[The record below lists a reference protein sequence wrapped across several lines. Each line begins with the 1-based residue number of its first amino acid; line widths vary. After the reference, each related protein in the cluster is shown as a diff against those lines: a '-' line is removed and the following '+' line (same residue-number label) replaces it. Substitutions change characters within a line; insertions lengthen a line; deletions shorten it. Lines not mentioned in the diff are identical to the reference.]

1 MLDFIEKLATNG
13 LFVLVLVSLADS
25 QLLYGQTF
33 SLLLRKN
40 DILHTLYKISL
51 VFFLSKDKLNLILD
65 TGQLDTCD
73 NYCSVTYLRVF

>member
-25 QLLYGQTF
+25 QLLYGRTF

-73 NYCSVTYLRVF
+73 NYCSVIYLRVF